1 MPGLDSELLFN
12 LAKMGYKGIVIEA
25 YGAGGIPFA
34 KEKQRDIV
42 GAIEELSKQGVK
54 IVCTTQCLFDGV
66 HMDRYEV
73 GIKAC
78 RAGVIPA
85 GKLSVEAA
93 TVKLMVDLAKK

>member
-1 MPGLDSELLFN
+1 
-12 LAKMGYKGIVIEA
+12 
-25 YGAGGIPFA
+25 
-34 KEKQRDIV
+34 
-42 GAIEELSKQGVK
+42 
-54 IVCTTQCLFDGV
+54 
-66 HMDRYEV
+66 MDRYEV